1 MKHLV
6 SVLRSPGCAYT
17 GKPLKAVIFDLD
29 GTLTPV
35 RSVWQYIHERL
46 GTWESQGLQSLNA
59 FLAGKITYKEFA
71 ERDVY
76 AWRGTPHAIIESI
89 VNEIPLRNGAREVAG
104 TLRAFGVR
112 TAILSSGLDVLVRRV
127 AGLLGVE
134 RYIANELGFTAGV
147 ADGRVTINV
156 GWDGKPEHLLPL
168 CRAWGVHPSEV
179 AVVGDGVGDA
189 PLFPMVGLG
198 VAFNAAPDV
207 ASEAHLA
214 LEGDDLRVLLP
225 VLFGRMKGETAGG
238 MANRRG

>member
-1 MKHLV
+1 LV
-6 SVLRSPGCAYT
+6 SALSSPGYSYAN
-17 GKPLKAVIFDLD
+17 KPLKAVIFDLD
-29 GTLTPV
+29 GTLTPI

-46 GTWESQGLQSLNA
+46 GTWESQGLRSLNA

-71 ERDVY
+71 ERDVD
-76 AWRGTPHAIIESI
+76 AWRGTPYTTIESI
-89 VNEIPLRNGAREVAG
+89 VNEIPLRNGAKEVAR
-104 TLRAFGVR
+104 TLRAVGIEM
-112 TAILSSGLDVLVRRV
+112 AILSSGLGVLVRRV
-127 AGLLGVE
+127 AGILGVE

-189 PLFPMVGLG
+189 PLFGMVGLG

-225 VLFGRMKGETAGG
+225 ALFEWIKGEMTGG

>member
-1 MKHLV
+1 MV
-6 SVLRSPGCAYT
+6 SALSSPGYSYAN
-17 GKPLKAVIFDLD
+17 KPLKAVIFDLD

-46 GTWESQGLQSLNA
+46 GTWESQGLRSLNA

-71 ERDVY
+71 ERDVD
-76 AWRGTPHAIIESI
+76 AWRGTPYTTIESI
-89 VNEIPLRNGAREVAG
+89 VNEIPLRNGAKEVAR
-104 TLRAFGVR
+104 TLRAVGIEM
-112 TAILSSGLDVLVRRV
+112 AILSSGLDVLVRRV
-127 AGLLGVE
+127 AGILGVE

-189 PLFPMVGLG
+189 PLFGMVGLG

-225 VLFGRMKGETAGG
+225 ALFEWIKGEMTGG